1 MHRNK
6 AEWVVPNPA
15 GRVYSHAERL
25 RVVAGIL
32 TCILLSALDQTVVL
46 PAIPQMA
53 ATLRGGAHLSWVVA
67 AYLLTTTATTPIYGK
82 LSDQLGRRAVLV
94 PALGLFI
101 LASILCALAGSVTFL
116 IAARA
121 LQGVGGGALMAVAQ
135 AAVADV
141 IPPRERGRYQAWFA
155 GTWAFSSVAG
165 PVAGGL
171 VTQHLSWRWIFWAN
185 IPLGLIAMALCI
197 RGLAGLKVAGARGK
211 IDYLGAAL
219 LVVSVAAILLAVSSG
234 GVDFPWTSWQIFG
247 ICAAGAVGLA
257 LLSWQ
262 QRRAAA
268 PMLPGAL
275 LGAASF
281 RGVLLVGFLNAAC
294 LFSAIFL
301 LPLMFQGLY
310 RASPAA
316 SGLKIVPFLFVST
329 AGAFLAGQITRI
341 TGKTAPVLAA
351 GVGLAALGFLPLA
364 VLPVA
369 STLWVPVGISALF
382 GLGVGMV
389 MPTSLVAAQN
399 QAPPGTVGAATGVLL
414 LARAMGGAFGAT
426 IAGAFLA
433 ANHAHPAT
441 GFRLGF
447 LACAALELL
456 ATFISLR
463 LADVP
468 LRTTVDTTTPA
479 AGPT

>member
-6 AEWVVPNPA
+6 AGVVVPNPA

-32 TCILLSALDQTVVL
+32 TCILLTALDQTVVL

-53 ATLRGGAHLSWVVA
+53 ATLSGGAHLSWVVA

-101 LASILCALAGSVTFL
+101 LASVLCALAGSVAFL

-165 PVAGGL
+165 PIAGGL
-171 VTQHLSWRWIFWAN
+171 VTQDLSWRWIFWAN
-185 IPLGLIAMALCI
+185 IPLGLMAMLLCI
-197 RGLAGLKVAGARGK
+197 RGLAGLRVVGARGK

-219 LVVSVAAILLAVSSG
+219 LVMSVAAILLAVSSG
-234 GVDFPWTSWQIFG
+234 GVDFAWISAPIFG
-247 ICAAGAVGLA
+247 FCLAAAGGFGLLA
-257 LLSWQ
+257 LQ

-268 PMLPGAL
+268 PILPAAL
-275 LGAASF
+275 LAAASF
-281 RGVLLVGFLNAAC
+281 RGVLMVGFLNASC

-301 LPLMFQGLY
+301 LPLLLQGLY
-310 RASPAA
+310 QASPAA
-316 SGLKIVPFLFVST
+316 SGLEIVPYLFTST
-329 AGAFLAGQITRI
+329 VGAFLAGQITRV

-351 GVGLAALGFLPLA
+351 GVGLAACGFVPM
-364 VLPVA
+364 VVIPVA
-369 STLWVPVGISALF
+369 GSLWVPVGISAVF
-382 GLGVGMV
+382 GLGLGMV

-399 QAPPGTVGAATGVLL
+399 QAPPGAVGAATGVLL
-414 LARAMGGAFGAT
+414 LSRAMGGAFGAT
-426 IAGAFLA
+426 LAGACLA
-433 ANHAHPAT
+433 AFHTHPAT

-447 LACAALELL
+447 LSCAGLEML
-456 ATFISLR
+456 ATFIAMR

-468 LRTTVDTTTPA
+468 LRTTLDA
-479 AGPT
+479 ASPVAE

>member
-6 AEWVVPNPA
+6 VGWVVPKPA

-101 LASILCALAGSVTFL
+101 LASILCALAGTVTVL
-116 IAARA
+116 IVARA
-121 LQGVGGGALMAVAQ
+121 LQGVGGGALLAVAQ

-155 GTWAFSSVAG
+155 GTWAFSSIAG
-165 PVAGGL
+165 PIAGGL

-185 IPLGLIAMALCI
+185 IPLGLIAMVLCI
-197 RGLAGLKVAGARGK
+197 RGLAGLTAAGARGR

-219 LVVSVAAILLAVSSG
+219 LVFSVAAILLAVSSG
-234 GVDFPWTSWQIFG
+234 GVDFPWASWE
-247 ICAAGAVGLA
+247 ICGFCLAGLVGFVC
-257 LLSWQ
+257 LSRQ

-268 PMLPGAL
+268 PILPGAL

-281 RGVLLVGFLNAAC
+281 RGVLLVGFLNAAS
-294 LFSAIFL
+294 LFGAIFL
-301 LPLMFQGLY
+301 LPLLFQGLY
-310 RASPAA
+310 HASPAA
-316 SGLKIVPFLFVST
+316 SGLQIVPFLFATTV
-329 AGAFLAGQITRI
+329 GAFLAGQTTRI
-341 TGKTAPVLAA
+341 TGRTTPVLAA
-351 GVGLAALGFLPLA
+351 GVGLAAFGFLPMA

-369 STLWVPVGISALF
+369 ASLWVPIGISAVF
-382 GLGVGMV
+382 GMGLGMV

-399 QAPPGTVGAATGVLL
+399 QAPTGAVGAATGVLL
-414 LARAMGGAFGAT
+414 LSRAMGGAFGAT
-426 IAGAFLA
+426 LAGAFLA
-433 ANHAHPAT
+433 IHHHNQAT

-447 LACAALELL
+447 LSCAALEML
-456 ATFISLR
+456 ATFIALR
-463 LADVP
+463 MADVP
-468 LRTTVDTTTPA
+468 LRTTVEIVPA
-479 AGPT
+479 AAD